1 MFTFVK
7 TLHSMASKKLRQ
19 KEKTDR
25 RKKDRIYYEKE
36 TSMTEE
42 YSCAAKG

>member
-1 MFTFVK
+1 
-7 TLHSMASKKLRQ
+7 MARKKLRQ

-25 RKKDRIYYEKE
+25 RKKDRIYYERE
-36 TSMTEE
+36 TLMIEE